1 MDATDVE
8 AAAEGTARYDVDDR
22 GITLGNRVGRHAA
35 RQSPCSSQDRADP
48 SPQLIAEN
56 WLQGLRAVAVEH
68 SAGGLMSAHR
78 PRRVFDASGS
88 DSSAGR
94 LLPAD
99 RTDTSLT
106 ADGLLRMSTS
116 TRRGRDAQKKHM
128 FCGELYRTKGH
139 MSFLSGLAA
148 KKRQEQAARRK
159 EGTQEALRRAWS
171 NERLRVGDT
180 VGAGGRRS

>member
-1 MDATDVE
+1 MDAT
-8 AAAEGTARYDVDDR
+8 
-22 GITLGNRVGRHAA
+22 
-35 RQSPCSSQDRADP
+35 RQDELADP
-48 SPQLIAEN
+48 TV
-56 WLQGLRAVAVEH
+56 WMQGLRDVAEARMMPIAPGAMDD

-128 FCGELYRTKGH
+128 FCGELYRKSGH
-139 MSFLSGLAA
+139 MTYLSRLAA
-148 KKRQEQAARRK
+148 QKRREQAARRRK
-159 EGTQEALRRAWS
+159 ESQEALRRSWN

>member
-1 MDATDVE
+1 MDAT
-8 AAAEGTARYDVDDR
+8 
-22 GITLGNRVGRHAA
+22 
-35 RQSPCSSQDRADP
+35 RQDELADP
-48 SPQLIAEN
+48 TV
-56 WLQGLRAVAVEH
+56 WMQGLRDVAEARMMPIAPGAMDD

-78 PRRVFDASGS
+78 PRRVFDDSGS

-99 RTDTSLT
+99 RTDKSLT